1 MTWFVAWFSSITLM
15 KVIGLVGQMIFG
27 SRFLVQWLASERL
40 GRSVIPVAFWYL
52 SLVGCVL
59 TFGYAIYIKEPVFIL
74 AQLGGMMIYSR
85 NLYFVYRDRKRAHP
99 LMGPDRA

>member
-1 MTWFVAWFSSITLM
+1 MTWFIAWFSSITLM
-15 KVIGLVGQMIFG
+15 KVIGLVGQVIFG

-85 NLYFVYRDRKRAHP
+85 NLYFVYRDRTRAHP
-99 LMGPDRA
+99 MMGPDRA

>member
-1 MTWFVAWFSSITLM
+1 MTWFIAWFSSITLM
-15 KVIGLVGQMIFG
+15 KVIGLVGQVIFG

-52 SLVGCVL
+52 SLLGCVL
-59 TFGYAIYIKEPVFIL
+59 TFGYAIYIQEPVFIL
-74 AQLGGMMIYSR
+74 AQAGGMLIYSR
-85 NLYFVYRDRKRAHP
+85 NLYFVYRDRKHAHP

>member
-1 MTWFVAWFSSITLM
+1 MTWFIAWFSSITLM
-15 KVIGLVGQMIFG
+15 KVIGLVGQVIFG

-85 NLYFVYRDRKRAHP
+85 NIYFVYRDRKRAHP
-99 LMGPDRA
+99 MMGPDRA

>member
-1 MTWFVAWFSSITLM
+1 MAWFVAWFSSITLM
-15 KVIGLVGQMIFG
+15 KVIGLTGQLIFG

-52 SLVGCVL
+52 SLVGCIL
-59 TFGYAIYIKEPVFIL
+59 TFGYAIYIQEPVFIL
-74 AQLGGMMIYSR
+74 AQAGGMMIYSR
-85 NLYFVYRDRKRAHP
+85 NLFFVYRDRKRAHP

>member
-15 KVIGLVGQMIFG
+15 KIVGLAGQVVFG
-27 SRFLVQWLASERL
+27 SRFFVQWLASERL

-59 TFGYAIYIKEPVFIL
+59 TFVYALYIEEPVFIL
-74 AQLGGMMIYSR
+74 SQGGGLLIYSR
-85 NLYFVYRDRKRAHP
+85 NLFFVYRDRKRAHP
-99 LMGPDRA
+99 LLGPDRG

>member
-1 MTWFVAWFSSITLM
+1 MTWFIAWFSSITLM
-15 KVIGLVGQMIFG
+15 KVIGLVGQVIFG

-99 LMGPDRA
+99 MMGPDRA